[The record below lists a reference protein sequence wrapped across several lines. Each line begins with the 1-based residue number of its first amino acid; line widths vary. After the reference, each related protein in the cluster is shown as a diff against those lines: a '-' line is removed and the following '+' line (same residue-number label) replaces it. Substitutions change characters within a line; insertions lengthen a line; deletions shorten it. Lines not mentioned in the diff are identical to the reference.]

1 MNQQRQRRFRVARDR
16 LKQQQA
22 AADRAA
28 AEKAAAEKAAAAA
41 ARAEEE
47 AAAAAQLVRQSFAV
61 VSPEGDGGGPSS
73 SSPKGMS
80 RSSSSSSPPKMRGAP
95 SADAPNKR
103 REIEA
108 VDEGEFNWSQAE
120 VGRVV
125 CRFSAMTHIGG
136 AEVAQVQKQNQDAAF
151 VARVDAQTI
160 VFGVLDG
167 HGSDNGQLVAQV
179 GASTLRQYFLQK
191 ATELTTEKAPAA
203 MKAAFKVAHKHM
215 RRALEKRYEAKGEP
229 LTATPEGFLVESDG
243 QPCDGGATATVAALI
258 EGHLLI
264 VANVGDSDCVIGGAL
279 PDAPLTG
286 CSDAEIGFDQL
297 WADHTPTNGDEFI
310 RVHNLAGE
318 RPDGWEPAN
327 FVYDTSGSE
336 YDAEARG
343 LLEIFAVT
351 DDGNVDLADVDA
363 TLTECDVGYKSKRGD
378 RPTALLVPEGDV
390 YASQQLGITRSL
402 GDFYLQYHGVSWE
415 PAVSC
420 IDLFDVQSELRRVT
434 LVLASDGLWDL
445 WGYQEC
451 LEHVFAQPPPTSTA
465 QVKAACKELIE
476 TTRVRGEEIFGESA
490 DNITTIVVTCDLE
503 PAA

>member
-1 MNQQRQRRFRVARDR
+1 
-16 LKQQQA
+16 
-22 AADRAA
+22 
-28 AEKAAAEKAAAAA
+28 
-41 ARAEEE
+41 
-47 AAAAAQLVRQSFAV
+47 
-61 VSPEGDGGGPSS
+61 
-73 SSPKGMS
+73 
-80 RSSSSSSPPKMRGAP
+80 MRGAP

-179 GASTLRQYFLQK
+179 GASTLRQYFIQK
-191 ATELTTEKAPAA
+191 ATDLTTEKAPAA

-297 WADHTPTNGDEFI
+297 CADHTPTNGDEFI

-363 TLTECDVGYKSKRGD
+363 TLAECDVGYKSKRGD